1 VAAAADLARRLA
13 RGEVVVLDG
22 GMGTE
27 LQAHGV
33 PMDDDAWCG
42 VANLAHADA
51 VQAAHEA
58 FIAAGA
64 EVVIANTFAAGRL
77 ALGPAGLGDRV
88 VEANRRAVEAARRAI
103 DRAATGP
110 VAVAGSMSSLLA
122 GGSTAGSAA
131 DPDPAV
137 LLEAYREQAT
147 ALAGAGVDLIALE
160 MLQSPRHRPAVQA
173 AAETGLPVWLGVS
186 AGHADGGP
194 MPNWSGDGDFE
205 DALVAL
211 LELPVELV
219 AVMHTNVEDVDAALE
234 VVRAHW
240 TGPLGTYPH
249 SGVFHPPVWEFGS
262 LTPDALAEAS
272 RRWMAGGV
280 GAVGGCCGTGPEH
293 IRRLR
298 DEVSRRA
305 PAAV

>member
-1 VAAAADLARRLA
+1 VAAALDLARRLA
-13 RGEVVVLDG
+13 RGEVLVLDG

-42 VANLAHADA
+42 VANLEHADA

-58 FIAAGA
+58 FVRAGA

-77 ALGPAGLGDRV
+77 ALGPAGLGDRIE
-88 VEANRRAVEAARRAI
+88 EANRRAVEAARRAI
-103 DRAATGP
+103 DRAATRP
-110 VAVAGSMSSLLA
+110 VAVAGSMSSLMA
-122 GGSTAGSAA
+122 GGSTAGS
-131 DPDPAV
+131 DEDPAV
-137 LLEAYREQAT
+137 LLDAYREQAT
-147 ALAGAGVDLIALE
+147 ALAAAGVDLIALE

-186 AGHADGGP
+186 AGHAAGGR

-205 DALVAL
+205 DGLVAL
-211 LELPVELV
+211 LELPVDLV
-219 AVMHTNVEDVDAALE
+219 AVMPTNVEDVDAALE

-240 TGPLGTYPH
+240 AGPVATYPH
-249 SGVFHPPVWEFGS
+249 SGVFHPPVWEFGNLS
-262 LTPDALAEAS
+262 PDQLAEAS
-272 RRWMAGGV
+272 RRWIAAGV

-298 DEVSRRA
+298 DEVARRA